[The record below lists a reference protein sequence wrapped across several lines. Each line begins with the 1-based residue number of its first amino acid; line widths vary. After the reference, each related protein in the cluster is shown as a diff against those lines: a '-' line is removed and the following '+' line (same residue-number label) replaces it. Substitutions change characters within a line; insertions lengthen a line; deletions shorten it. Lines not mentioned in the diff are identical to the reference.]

1 MDSLGEAN
9 KVELENV
16 QTSVSAQNIAAWY
29 GFHKRRVNPS
39 LAISPPPSPDNRR

>member
-16 QTSVSAQNIAAWY
+16 QTSALAQNIAAVP
-29 GFHKRRVNPS
+29 RQSV
-39 LAISPPPSPDNRR
+39 PDNIPAAQSR

>member
-29 GFHKRRVNPS
+29 GFHKCRVNP
-39 LAISPPPSPDNRR
+39 PPGNIPAAQSR